1 MSRPGFSPLTWLAD
15 MLRAP
20 ELRRQDKARLVA
32 AAMLKYAR
40 ADGTNAH
47 PGRARLAEDLG
58 ISVNTVDRALR
69 RLIEAGWLVRTH
81 SGSTGP
87 RRNWADVYRL
97 TVPSGVVSDQ
107 SPHQRHQSPNDVDQ
121 SPQFWGPNCL
131 SSSTSIHLSDST
143 ESGPPDGGREQP
155 WYGEFL
161 DPDEELEWLSD
172 EIGAFE
178 GYEES
183 TAQGMLSSGSHPM
196 AILNTLRARR
206 DGR

>member
-1 MSRPGFSPLTWLAD
+1 MRRPGFSPLTWLAD

-20 ELRRQDKARLVA
+20 ELRRKDKARLVA
-32 AAMLKYAR
+32 AAMVKYAR

-58 ISVNTVDRALR
+58 LSVSTVDRAL
-69 RLIEAGWLVRTH
+69 LSLTEAGWIVRTQ

-87 RRNWADVYRL
+87 RRRWADVYRL
-97 TVPSGVVSDQ
+97 TVPTGRDQ
-107 SPHQRHQSPNDVDQ
+107 SPSGHDQSANDVDQ
-121 SPQFWGPNCL
+121 SPKLWGPNCL
-131 SSSTSIHLSDST
+131 SSSTSMHLSDST
-143 ESGPPDGGREQP
+143 ESGPPAGGRERP
-155 WYGEFL
+155 WYREFL
-161 DPDEELEWLSD
+161 DRDEELEWLSD

-196 AILNTLRARR
+196 AVLNTLQARR
-206 DGR
+206 DER